1 MTPSLVGCLEIGY
14 PKFPAVYHHF
24 LHESNGCLG
33 GVDRRFWTI
42 LDCWFCIQWSSI
54 HIPLNPIH
62 THISHE
68 YLIKNGW
75 TLWNH
80 GKNQTRRYSLL
91 GAPRF
96 APTKRRG
103 DEAGRCSRQQYGE
116 VLWTSHVLYVHI
128 MISIYINVH
137 LHMLIHIYICVC
149 ICIYTHIFRQYMY
162 IYIYTYTIIHICICI
177 YMLMY

>member
-24 LHESNGCLG
+24 LHESNGCVG
-33 GVDRRFWTI
+33 GVDLRFWTI

-68 YLIKNGW
+68 YLIENGW

-91 GAPRF
+91 GAERASRRRSAAVTKQGG
-96 APTKRRG
+96 APGNSMGKFF
-103 DEAGRCSRQQYGE
+103 EHPMFYMYIS
-116 VLWTSHVLYVHI
+116 WYVSTYMCI
-128 MISIYINVH
+128 CICKYTY
-137 LHMLIHIYICVC
+137 IYIC
-149 ICIYTHIFRQYMY
+149 
-162 IYIYTYTIIHICICI
+162 IHMCI
-177 YMLMY
+177 YMYVYI